1 MPEQDQLSTSSES
14 GTGSAHNLMWG
25 TIYVAIAFL
34 AAALLLFWIDDS
46 FDQPDIQ
53 LWVGGVAVP
62 LLTFAGFLA
71 VYLGFQ
77 AQKEQNRL
85 LERQHSIERLEQG
98 FFECMEYYNGVV
110 EQLTMTGTHHSRGKS
125 EKYKHTG
132 RFVFREYRSV
142 LAGGYRKSSAQ
153 SEEQKIKDAYHY
165 FNEHL
170 GIDINHYFAIIEGI
184 VDFVESRREIPEASS
199 YINIL
204 KSQLSGYEKLF
215 LFYYGLS
222 DVAAEGFKE
231 KVERTGLLEN
241 TPEGYLY
248 DEDYDGKHKGFYEE
262 SAFQKTNL

>member
-1 MPEQDQLSTSSES
+1 MSEQGRPGTSADGDAS
-14 GTGSAHNLMWG
+14 SAHNLMWG

-34 AAALLLFWIDDS
+34 AAAFLLFWIDDN

-85 LERQHSIERLEQG
+85 LSRQHSVESFEAG
-98 FFECMEYYNGVV
+98 FFELMNFYNDAVK
-110 EQLTMTGTHHSRGKS
+110 QITITGTRGKRG
-125 EKYKHTG
+125 EREGYKHTG
-132 RFVFREYRSV
+132 RFAIRELRPFI
-142 LAGGYRKSSAQ
+142 ANGYQKSD
-153 SEEQKIKDAYHY
+153 SEDERQKVKDAYRY
-165 FNEHL
+165 FDDDL
-170 GIDINHYFAIIEGI
+170 GIEINHYYTIVEGI
-184 VDFVESRREIPEASS
+184 IDYVESRSGRQDASL

-204 KSQLSGYEKLF
+204 KSQLSGYEQLF

-222 DVAAEGFKE
+222 DVAPEGFKE

-241 TPEGYLY
+241 IPEGYLY